1 MRSRIL
7 RIIKDSV
14 SLKTWNTWFSS
25 FGVSKIEGKIVVF
38 QVTNPF
44 IKDWLERKY
53 GKVIL
58 KAVKD
63 VLGPEARFK
72 ILPIESKEEPPSS
85 DTGPLVRRKPVVLSE
100 LNPRFTFDTFVV
112 GESNRFAYSAAVE
125 VASEPGRFNPFFIYG
140 GVGLGKTHL
149 AQAIAHE
156 TLRRWPEFRVIYTTS
171 EEFMNQMIE
180 SIKSGQLQTFREKFR
195 RKIDVLIIDDVQFL
209 MDKQGIQTE
218 LFHTFN
224 YLHNQGKQ
232 LIFCSDR
239 DPMELTGFHERLIS
253 RLKMGL
259 VVEIGVPDLK
269 TRLEVTQR
277 FAEQEGVNLSE
288 QQLKRIANSP
298 SFNFRHIK
306 GLITRL
312 AFRIKVTGERGGID
326 SIIDELLDIRV
337 EISRDVLLH
346 EIVDAV
352 ANILKVPKSELLGAT
367 RSLSKCRAAVC
378 YALVRIGGYPLK
390 AVSSE
395 FGRSKSTISY
405 LVKRGKEYAR
415 TDARAKTIVEL
426 VASMVDSQQSSQ
438 LGSAG

>member
-224 YLHNQGKQ
+224 
-232 LIFCSDR
+232 
-239 DPMELTGFHERLIS
+239 
-253 RLKMGL
+253 
-259 VVEIGVPDLK
+259 
-269 TRLEVTQR
+269 
-277 FAEQEGVNLSE
+277 
-288 QQLKRIANSP
+288 
-298 SFNFRHIK
+298 
-306 GLITRL
+306 
-312 AFRIKVTGERGGID
+312 
-326 SIIDELLDIRV
+326 
-337 EISRDVLLH
+337 
-346 EIVDAV
+346 
-352 ANILKVPKSELLGAT
+352 
-367 RSLSKCRAAVC
+367 
-378 YALVRIGGYPLK
+378 
-390 AVSSE
+390 
-395 FGRSKSTISY
+395 
-405 LVKRGKEYAR
+405 
-415 TDARAKTIVEL
+415 
-426 VASMVDSQQSSQ
+426 
-438 LGSAG
+438 

>member
-7 RIIKDSV
+7 RVIKDSV
-14 SLKTWNTWFSS
+14 SSKAWNTWFSS
-25 FGVSKIEGKIVVF
+25 FDVSKIEGKTVVF

-63 VLGPEARFK
+63 VLGPEAQFK
-72 ILPIESKEEPPSS
+72 ILPIEPKEEPPSS
-85 DTGPLVRRKPVVLSE
+85 DAGPLVRRKPVVLSE

-156 TLRRWPEFRVIYTTS
+156 TLRRWPELRVIYITS

-180 SIKSGQLQTFREKFR
+180 SIKSGQLQIFREKFR

-209 MDKQGIQTE
+209 VDKPGIQTE

-224 YLHNQGKQ
+224 YLHDQGKQ

-253 RLKMGL
+253 RLRMGL
-259 VVEIGVPDLK
+259 VVEVGIPDLR
-269 TRLEVTQR
+269 TRLEVTRR
-277 FAEQEGVNLSE
+277 FAEQEGVELSE
-288 QQLKRIANSP
+288 QQLEKIANSP
-298 SFNFRHIK
+298 NFNFRHIK

-312 AFRIKVTGERGGID
+312 AFRIKVTGEYGDIE

-337 EISRDVLLH
+337 EISKDVLLRK
-346 EIVDAV
+346 IVDAV
-352 ANILKVPKSELLGAT
+352 ANALGVSKSELLGEA

-378 YALVRIGGYPLK
+378 YALVRMGGYSLK
-390 AVSSE
+390 AVASE

-405 LVKRGKEYAR
+405 LVKRGKEYSR
-415 TDARAKTIVEL
+415 TDARARAMVEL
-426 VASMVDSQQSSQ
+426 VASMVDSQQSNQ
-438 LGSAG
+438 LSSAG